1 MLLHVCL
8 DHTETKYLAHIEII
22 SVVSDVKELIVEWSV
37 NEISIIYCVA
47 FTLGLHESFG
57 S

>member
-8 DHTETKYLAHIEII
+8 DHTETKYLAHIESI
-22 SVVSDVKELIVEWSV
+22 SVVSGVKELIVEWSV
-37 NEISIIYCVA
+37 KEISIISCVA